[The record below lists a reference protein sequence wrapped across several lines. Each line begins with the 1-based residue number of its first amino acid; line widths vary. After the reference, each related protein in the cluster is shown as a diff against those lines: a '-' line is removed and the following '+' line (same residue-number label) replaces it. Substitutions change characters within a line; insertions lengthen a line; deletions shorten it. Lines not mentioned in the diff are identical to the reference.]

1 MRAQRLITIAW
12 PAFLAAC
19 GLQLVVFALVDPLEL
34 HWGGAPLDWSRQAVY
49 SGAFFVFW
57 GAAAVSSALTALL
70 TRPVKPPATAMLP
83 DRESPAPERA
93 PGG

>member
-1 MRAQRLITIAW
+1 MRAALLMTIAW

-19 GLQLVVFALVDPLEL
+19 GLQLLVFAFVDPLEL
-34 HWGGAPLDWSRQAVY
+34 QWSGQPLAWSRQAVY

-57 GAAAVSSALTALL
+57 AAAAVSSALTALL
-70 TRPVKPPATAMLP
+70 GLRSAKPPGSA
-83 DRESPAPERA
+83 PAPGAPAREQE